1 MKTYS
6 TRPSHVEFQWHVYD
20 ATGRTLGRLATEL
33 AVLLQGKHKPM
44 YARHILTGDYVVV
57 INASKIRVTGAK
69 LQQKRYY
76 RHSEYPGGLKE
87 TTLAELQKKFPNR
100 VIRAAVRGMLPK
112 TTLGRHMLQRLKV
125 YAGDS
130 HPHESQIR
138 ALGTEEAQ
146 ALLEEAL
153 AKKPRVPKPEVANV
167 EHQLKEEPV
176 EAAAA
181 VEAQTEVQDE
191 PKAEEVS
198 APQAEAAEVDQ
209 PTETPAEGTSDEQV
223 RE

>member
-6 TRPSHVEFQWHVYD
+6 TKLTHVQSKWHVYD
-20 ATGRTLGRLATEL
+20 ATDRTLGRLATEL

-44 YARHILTGDYVVV
+44 YARHLLTGDYVVV
-57 INASKIRVTGAK
+57 INASRVKVTGAK

-76 RHSEYPGGLKE
+76 RHSSYPGGLKE

-112 TTLGRHMLQRLKV
+112 TTLGRHMLARLKV

-146 ALLEEAL
+146 TLLQEAL
-153 AKKPRVPKPEVANV
+153 AKEAKAPKPEAARV
-167 EHQLKEEPV
+167 EPQPQKAQVETAATV
-176 EAAAA
+176 EADPD
-181 VEAQTEVQDE
+181 VQEE
-191 PKAEEVS
+191 PKAEEES
-198 APQAEAAEVDQ
+198 APQAEVAEADQ
-209 PTETPAEGTSDEQV
+209 PPKTSTEATSGEQV